1 MIPPPG
7 HYRYELRHQNRL
19 IAVETDRLTG
29 GRLSGERIQA
39 DSGDRHD
46 VEADLDGDGLVMRI
60 RLSYRR
66 GPFSRGAIYESGDG
80 VFRGTVTAMAGRNAV
95 QSKLG
100 RFCEVDGD
108 LLIFKALIIGHIRA
122 RGQNRW
128 TGRVAA
134 IDPATLVVASI
145 KHTYH
150 QRDPG
155 GLLWSFEPRLGER
168 EQIELDREG
177 RIVRRI
183 DARGD
188 ETVLAS
194 FEPAPRD

>member
-1 MIPPPG
+1 MIPPSG
-7 HYRYELRHQNRL
+7 YYRYELRHQKRL
-19 IAVETDRLTG
+19 IAVESERLTANG
-29 GRLSGERIQA
+29 LSGERIQA
-39 DSGDRHD
+39 GTRDRHA
-46 VEADLDGDGLVMRI
+46 VEAELDGDGLVIRI
-60 RLSYRR
+60 RLSYKR
-66 GPFSRGAIYESGDG
+66 GPFSRSATYESGGD

-100 RFCEVDGD
+100 RFREVDGD
-108 LLIFKALIIGHIRA
+108 LLIFKAFIIGHIRA

-128 TGRVAA
+128 TGRVAV

-150 QRDPG
+150 QRDPN

-168 EQIELDREG
+168 EQIELDQQG
-177 RIVRRI
+177 RIVRRTN
-183 DARGD
+183 ARGD

-194 FEPAPRD
+194 FEPAPQD